1 MRDHWFLMLITV
13 SVSKRYEL
21 DGGNM
26 RFCEEKT
33 EGADLRGGLWEINFK
48 FLLIDVFVIESEA
61 MLSPKIDL
69 FTIPY
74 SPRTQ

>member
-1 MRDHWFLMLITV
+1 MLITV

-21 DGGNM
+21 DGGNV

-33 EGADLRGGLWEINFK
+33 ERAGLRDGLWERNLKI
-48 FLLIDVFVIESEA
+48 LLINDFVNESAA